1 MPRSFKNQERQRE
14 TYPLIY
20 LIIYFFYT
28 SIILFLYYLSLKAIK
43 LALSSL
49 KLILSLVLISPILLL
64 FYFNM
69 EMLCVGIKSTI

>member
-20 LIIYFFYT
+20 LIIYIFYT

-43 LALSSL
+43 LTLSSL
-49 KLILSLVLISPILLL
+49 KLILSLVLMCPILLL
-64 FYFNM
+64 FYFNV
-69 EMLCVGIKSTI
+69 EMLCVEIKSTI